1 MIKIVNFSK
10 STYDDFLN
18 NKLYKFMTTNLKGT
32 IFYILGFNFFCKN
45 ILYNDLV
52 DLFYDKQDEDVRLL
66 IIYINYE
73 NERKLTRK
81 ILFHLLK
88 NPYKIILKFYLL
100 LSKFF
105 YHKTMKYD
113 SNTIQL
119 LTLIIDREYY
129 KKKISL
135 DLRDKTIDNFHQ
147 AYIKKK
153 QATKIIASFQTKNV
167 AAAKYYSR
175 NNFSIFLKNKLYNFI
190 EKKYSNIN
198 KY

>member
-32 IFYILGFNFFCKN
+32 IFNILGFNFFCKN

-81 ILFHLLK
+81 IL
-88 NPYKIILKFYLL
+88 
-100 LSKFF
+100 
-105 YHKTMKYD
+105 
-113 SNTIQL
+113 
-119 LTLIIDREYY
+119 YY
-129 KKKISL
+129 
-135 DLRDKTIDNFHQ
+135 
-147 AYIKKK
+147 
-153 QATKIIASFQTKNV
+153 
-167 AAAKYYSR
+167 
-175 NNFSIFLKNKLYNFI
+175 
-190 EKKYSNIN
+190 
-198 KY
+198 

>member
-10 STYDDFLN
+10 NTNDEFLN

-32 IFYILGFNFFCKN
+32 IFNTLGFNFFCKN

-73 NERKLTRK
+73 NVRKLTRK

-88 NPYKIILKFYLL
+88 NPHQIILKFYFL

-105 YHKTMKYD
+105 YHKTMEYD
-113 SNTIQL
+113 LSTIQL

-147 AYIKKK
+147 AYVKKK
-153 QATKIIASFQTKNV
+153 QATKIIASFPIKNV
-167 AAAKYYSR
+167 AAALIS
-175 NNFSIFLKNKLYNFI
+175 
-190 EKKYSNIN
+190 
-198 KY
+198 

>member
-10 STYDDFLN
+10 STHDDSLN
-18 NKLYKFMTTNLKGT
+18 NKLHKFMTTNLKGT
-32 IFYILGFNFFCKN
+32 IFNILGFNFFCKN

-52 DLFYDKQDEDVRLL
+52 DLFYDKQDGDVRLL

-73 NERKLTRK
+73 NEKKLTRK

-88 NPYKIILKFYLL
+88 NPHKIILKFYFL

-105 YHKTMKYD
+105 YHKTMEYD
-113 SNTIQL
+113 SNTVQL
-119 LTLIIDREYY
+119 LTLIIDSEYY

-147 AYIKKK
+147 DYIKKN
-153 QATKIIASFQTKNV
+153 QATKIIASFQARNV

-175 NNFSIFLKNKLYNFI
+175 NNFNIFLKNKLYNFI
-190 EKKYSNIN
+190 EKKYGNVN